1 MSRSPRDSSADR
13 VADATAKIYE
23 ALDSRLNRLD
33 TSLDKFR
40 DEMRTDI
47 RALESSNSNIDRS
60 IQQMQGANVSGQ
72 VTENKAM
79 IAELEK
85 RIRSVES
92 FQSNITGRLL
102 IIGAIAMVIASI
114 LGGIAMKMLS
124 RGPG

>member
-23 ALDSRLNRLD
+23 ALDSRLTRLD

-40 DEMRTDI
+40 DEMRIDI

-60 IQQMQGANVSGQ
+60 LQLMQGANVSEQ
-72 VTENKAM
+72 VKENKAM
-79 IAELEK
+79 IVELEK
-85 RIRSVES
+85 RLRAVES

-114 LGGIAMKMLS
+114 LGGIAVKLLAQS
-124 RGPG
+124 K